1 MMMKSDMYHYGIDIG
16 GTSVKAGLFGPDGK
30 ICDKFEFPT
39 NKEEGGSHILEDI
52 ANFVKE
58 QTLKEGLLPDNIAG
72 IGLGVP
78 GSVMADG
85 TVNKCVNL
93 GWGVINA
100 GKVLEDLTGIPVF
113 TGNDANMAALGEYC
127 EADTKV
133 SSMLFVT
140 LGTGVGGG
148 IIIDGKPLCG
158 ANGAAAEIG
167 HIPVVFDE
175 TQQCNCGKTGC
186 LEQVAS
192 ATGVVKT
199 AMRLLNESDRPS
211 SLRSRNYIS
220 AKVIF
225 DEAKSGDAIAMKT
238 VERVAEY
245 LGIGLACAAGIADP
259 ECIVIGGGMAAA
271 GEFLFERVRC
281 SYQKNVFHPSRN
293 TPIVQAKLGNDAG
306 MYGAAHLAM
315 NMTYNN

>member
-1 MMMKSDMYHYGIDIG
+1 MMKSDMYYYGIDIG
-16 GTSVKAGLFGPDGK
+16 GTSVKAGLFDKDGK
-30 ICDKFEFPT
+30 LCGKFEFPT
-39 NKEEGGSHILEDI
+39 NKEEGGSHILQDI
-52 ANFVKE
+52 ADFVKE
-58 QTLKEGLLPDNIAG
+58 QTVKSGLLSENIAG

-100 GKVLEDLTGIPVF
+100 GKILEDLTGIPVF

-127 EADTKV
+127 EAGMKV

-175 TQQCNCGKTGC
+175 TERCNCGKTGC

-192 ATGVVKT
+192 ATGVVRT
-199 AMRLLNESDRPS
+199 AMRFLNESEQPS
-211 SLRSRNYIS
+211 SLRNQNYIS

-259 ECIVIGGGMAAA
+259 ECIMLGGGMAAA
-271 GEFLFERVRC
+271 GDCLLELVRS

-293 TPIVQAKLGNDAG
+293 TPIIQAKLGNDAG
-306 MYGAAHLAM
+306 IYGAAHLVM
-315 NMTYNN
+315 NMMQKN